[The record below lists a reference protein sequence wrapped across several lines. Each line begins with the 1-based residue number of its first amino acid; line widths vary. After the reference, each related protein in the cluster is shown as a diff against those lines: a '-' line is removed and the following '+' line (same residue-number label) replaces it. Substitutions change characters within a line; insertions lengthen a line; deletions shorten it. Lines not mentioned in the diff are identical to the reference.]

1 MRIEN
6 YATWIKSERTRRKV
20 SQLELAVRLGL
31 WRPTLSDIEN
41 GRLEISEEEY
51 RRILAAIREISR
63 ERASAEPADTVSRQ

>member
-20 SQLELAVRLGL
+20 SQLELAARLGL

-41 GRLEISEEEY
+41 GRLEISEEQFHT
-51 RRILAAIREISR
+51 ILAAIRELSR
-63 ERASAEPADTVSRQ
+63 ERAS